1 MFSRSLCCPP
11 RLTDACAHFSRRR
24 FNLPDTATRR
34 HALTRGFEGQER
46 FNVSALLGTLTI
58 SLAIAVVLLLGF
70 ILWRE
75 RRTAALTRA
84 AGQLEG
90 IIRSGKYAERI
101 RVTGPASEFADSANR
116 LLEQMAM
123 KDLLIG
129 ERERSLVGLL
139 SGLHEAVAV
148 HREHIVFANER
159 FAALT
164 GGYALE
170 GKRNPEGIPRET
182 GLGEFE
188 RLGRKKMPDLVHPDY
203 TELVSEHLRRSLA
216 GEPGLERL
224 EIELSPD
231 PQGTA
236 RVELSAVRIDYQ
248 GGPALLLTLVEMGPR
263 AAPASTP
270 PRGRPTAWETLDS
283 LGEGVITTDVGGR
296 IDYLNQAG
304 EQLIGVSAVDALGK
318 SITDI
323 IQLLDESDR
332 RSLGDP
338 VRHCLATQ
346 SKVTVGRR
354 GLMIS
359 RGGGEERSVELT
371 VTPLKGQKGDLV
383 GTVIVVRDVSE
394 LRGITKQMSYQA
406 SHDALTGLVN
416 RREFERR
423 LEEALATAHTNE
435 ARHVLCY
442 LDLDRFKAVN
452 DTCGHMAGD
461 SMLREV
467 AALIKETVRDSD
479 TVGRLGG
486 DEFGLL
492 LVGCP
497 LEKARQIADD
507 VVRKISDY
515 RFVWKDKIFN
525 IGISVGLIEISRESG
540 APDEVMS
547 AADSACYV
555 AKKHG
560 NHVHVYSAR
569 DEAVAR
575 HRGEIQW
582 LQRLQSALKD
592 NRFELM
598 AQPIIASSSGASG
611 PALEVLL
618 RLQDDNVPG
627 GISPAEFLRAAERYR
642 LMSDV
647 DRWVVQTSL
656 TALARGG
663 IRLPSHRSLSI
674 NLSGQT
680 LGDPQFLEFVVD
692 VLDRTGVPPNQ
703 LCFEVTENSVITNIE
718 HAQRFIGVLHGMGC
732 QFALDDFGRGLS
744 SFGNLK
750 NLQLDY
756 LKIDGTFIRNLAVDS
771 VNQAM
776 VAAMIKLARTLNFQV
791 IAEQVEDAGALD
803 AAKKMGVDFMQG
815 YYLGRPQPL
824 ARVVPARTV

>member
-1 MFSRSLCCPP
+1 LS
-11 RLTDACAHFSRRR
+11 
-24 FNLPDTATRR
+24 
-34 HALTRGFEGQER
+34 
-46 FNVSALLGTLTI
+46 I
-58 SLAIAVVLLLGF
+58 SLAIAVLVLLGVL
-70 ILWRE
+70 IWRE
-75 RRTAALTRA
+75 RRSAALTRA
-84 AGQLEG
+84 ADQLDG
-90 IIRSGKYAERI
+90 IVRAGRFAD
-101 RVTGPASEFADSANR
+101 RVRVDGIAAPLADSANR

-123 KDLLIG
+123 KELLIS

-148 HREHIVFANER
+148 HRESIVFANQR
-159 FAALT
+159 FAALA
-164 GGYALE
+164 GFADAQRLE
-170 GKRNPEGIPRET
+170 GRA
-182 GLGEFE
+182 
-188 RLGRKKMPDLVHPDY
+188 MPDLVHPDY
-203 TELVSEHLRRSLA
+203 TDLVREHLRRSLS
-216 GEPGLERL
+216 GEPGLDRL
-224 EIELSPD
+224 EIELHPHGE
-231 PQGTA
+231 QTA
-236 RVELSAVRIDYQ
+236 RTELSAVKIDYQ

-263 AAPASTP
+263 TASAPVPS
-270 PRGRPTAWETLDS
+270 RSRPTAWETLDS
-283 LGEGVITTDVGGR
+283 LGEGIITTDVSGR
-296 IDYLNQAG
+296 IDYVNQAG
-304 EQLIGVSAVDALGK
+304 EQLIGVSAGDALGK
-318 SITDI
+318 GITDI
-323 IQLLDESDR
+323 ITLLDEGDR

-359 RGGGEERSVELT
+359 RGGGDERSVELT
-371 VTPLKGQKGDLV
+371 VTPLKGQKGDLI
-383 GTVIVVRDVSE
+383 GAVIVVRDVSE
-394 LRGITKQMSYQA
+394 LRGITRQMSYQA

-423 LEEALATAHTNE
+423 LEEALEMAHTQE
-435 ARHVLCY
+435 GRHVLCY
-442 LDLDRFKAVN
+442 LDLDRFKVVN
-452 DTCGHMAGD
+452 DSCGHMAGD
-461 SMLREV
+461 GMLREV

-497 LEKARQIADD
+497 LDKARQIADD
-507 VVRKISDY
+507 VVRKVNDY

-525 IGISVGLIEISRESG
+525 IGVSVGLIEISRESG
-540 APDEVMS
+540 APEEVMS
-547 AADSACYV
+547 AADSACYI
-555 AKKHG
+555 AKKQG

-582 LQRLQSALKD
+582 LQRLQVALKE

-598 AQPIIASSSGASG
+598 AQPIIAVDPATTHG

-618 RLQDDNVPG
+618 RLQDDGVPG
-627 GISPAEFLRAAERYR
+627 GISPVEFLRAAERYR

-647 DRWVVQTSL
+647 DRWVVQTAL
-656 TALARGG
+656 TALGRGG
-663 IRLPSHRSLSI
+663 IRLPASRSLAI

-680 LGDPQFLEFVVD
+680 LGDPQFLEYVVD
-692 VLDRTGVPPNQ
+692 VLDRTGVAPAQ

-750 NLQLDY
+750 NLSLDY
-756 LKIDGTFIRNLAVDS
+756 LKIDGTFIRNLGVDS

-791 IAEQVEDAGALD
+791 VAEQVEDVGALE
-803 AAKKMGVDFMQG
+803 AAKKMGVDFVQG
-815 YYLGRPQPL
+815 FHLGRPQPL
-824 ARVVPARTV
+824 ARVVPARSA

>member
-1 MFSRSLCCPP
+1 L
-11 RLTDACAHFSRRR
+11 
-24 FNLPDTATRR
+24 
-34 HALTRGFEGQER
+34 
-46 FNVSALLGTLTI
+46 NVSALLGTLTI
-58 SLAIAVVLLLGF
+58 SLAVAVVLLLGF

-75 RRTAALTRA
+75 RRSAALTRA

-90 IIRSGKYAERI
+90 IVRSGKFAERI
-101 RVTGPASEFADSANR
+101 RVTGPASDFAESANR

-164 GGYALE
+164 GVGQV
-170 GKRNPEGIPRET
+170 
-182 GLGEFE
+182 E
-188 RLGRKKMPDLVHPDY
+188 RLGGKKMPDLVHPDY

-224 EIELSPD
+224 EIELNPD
-231 PQGTA
+231 NEGTA

-263 AAPASTP
+263 AMPASAPA
-270 PRGRPTAWETLDS
+270 RGRPTAWETLDS
-283 LGEGVITTDVGGR
+283 LGEGVITTDVSGR

-318 SITDI
+318 GITDI
-323 IQLLDESDR
+323 VQLLDESDR

-346 SKVTVGRR
+346 SKVTAGRR
-354 GLMIS
+354 GVMIS

-423 LEEALATAHTNE
+423 LEESLATAHTNE
-435 ARHVLCY
+435 AKHVLCY

-461 SMLREV
+461 GMLREV

-497 LEKARQIADD
+497 LDKARQIADD

-598 AQPIIASSSGASG
+598 AQPIIAATSGSSG

-656 TALARGG
+656 TALGRGG
-663 IRLPSHRSLSI
+663 IRLPSNRSLSI

-692 VLDRTGVPPNQ
+692 VLDRTGVTPAQ

-803 AAKKMGVDFMQG
+803 AAKKMGVDFLQG

-824 ARVVPARTV
+824 ARVVTARISG